1 VEISTYNTPT
11 KRSLNLAPPN
21 KISKSGDGGDS
32 GGCLGTKG
40 CCKYIYSKESLANI
54 VKIIIVMIK

>member
-11 KRSLNLAPPN
+11 KRGLNLAPPN
-21 KISKSGDGGDS
+21 KISKSGDGG
-32 GGCLGTKG
+32 GCLGTKG
-40 CCKYIYSKESLANI
+40 CGKYIYSKESLANI